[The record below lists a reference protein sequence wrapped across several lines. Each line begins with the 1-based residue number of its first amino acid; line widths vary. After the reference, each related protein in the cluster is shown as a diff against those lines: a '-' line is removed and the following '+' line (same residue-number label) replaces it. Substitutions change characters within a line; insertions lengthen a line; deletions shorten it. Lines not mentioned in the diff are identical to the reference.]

1 MLDMGLAEG
10 MNRVQIAELFSRKRS
25 GKIFSFLPLAM
36 ISALALVARGIS
48 CYYRKPGRNMVL
60 T

>member
-36 ISALALVARGIS
+36 MIRIFMLSGDQIPSL
-48 CYYRKPGRNMVL
+48 
-60 T
+60 